1 MLSIPSAQQR
11 RRAHICFVF
20 PALEEHRIKYFLPSF
35 SLPTLHYNFRTPF
48 TQLHNITREPQNTS
62 HSLTKVWE
70 ISTAI
75 PYICTAHLYRVKD
88 EEHRRTKRASRTLC
102 FVLCDT
108 FHNTRSIITTHTT
121 VSRFSSNIWNE
132 HWIKKMRSRVTFRR
146 NYCPGDLH
154 ISVIATL
161 GCVV

>member
-35 SLPTLHYNFRTPF
+35 SLPTLHYNFRPPF

-88 EEHRRTKRASRTLC
+88 EEHRRTKRASRT
-102 FVLCDT
+102 FVS
-108 FHNTRSIITTHTT
+108 FFVIHSIILDLLLPPTPQYL
-121 VSRFSSNIWNE
+121 VSPQIYEMNIE
-132 HWIKKMRSRVTFRR
+132 SKKCARAWHSAE
-146 NYCPGDLH
+146 
-154 ISVIATL
+154 IIARAICTSQ
-161 GCVV
+161 